1 MISLSRKAGGE
12 FDTHVEPSDRFAV
25 AARVMNDARV
35 IHDWYAECLCASPN
49 GARVYFEDNTGRFLI
64 TDGKLEKI
72 GIAE

>member
-1 MISLSRKAGGE
+1 
-12 FDTHVEPSDRFAV
+12 
-25 AARVMNDARV
+25 MNARV